1 MGGEPLCKENVFL
14 VDLIIH
20 QVKEALPDT
29 KIYVWTGSTYEELK
43 EQHDSLLLQDI
54 LNNTDVLID
63 GPFVESER
71 DITLFMRGSKNQRV
85 LYLKEK

>member
-1 MGGEPLCKENVFL
+1 MGGEPLCKENLFL

-20 QVKEALPDT
+20 QVKEALPNT

-43 EQHDSLLLQDI
+43 EQHDNLLQDI
-54 LNNTDVLID
+54 LNNIDVLID

>member
-1 MGGEPLCKENVFL
+1 MGGEPLCKENLFL
-14 VDLIIH
+14 VDLVIH

-43 EQHDSLLLQDI
+43 SRQDNLLQDI

-63 GPFVESER
+63 GPFIESER
-71 DITLFMRGSKNQRV
+71 DITLFMRGSKNQRI
-85 LYLKEK
+85 LYLREK

>member
-1 MGGEPLCKENVFL
+1 MGGEPLCKENLFL

-20 QVKEALPDT
+20 QVKEALPDI
-29 KIYVWTGSTYEELK
+29 KIYIWTGSTLEELK
-43 EQHDSLLLQDI
+43 SKEDNLLQDI
-54 LNNTDVLID
+54 LNHTDVLID
-63 GPFVESER
+63 GPFIESER

>member
-1 MGGEPLCKENVFL
+1 MGGEPLCKENLFL
-14 VDLIIH
+14 VDLVIH

-29 KIYVWTGSTYEELK
+29 KIYIWTGSTYEELK
-43 EQHDSLLLQDI
+43 EQHDNLLQDI

-63 GPFVESER
+63 GPFTESER

>member
-1 MGGEPLCKENVFL
+1 MGGEPLCQNNLFL
-14 VDLIIH
+14 TNLVIH
-20 QVKEALPDT
+20 AVKEQLPNV
-29 KIYVWTGSTYEELK
+29 KVYVWTGFIYEDLK
-43 EQHDSLLLQDI
+43 SNQDVILQDI

-63 GPFVESER
+63 GPCIQEER

>member
-1 MGGEPLCKENVFL
+1 MGGEPLCKENLFL
-14 VDLIIH
+14 VDLVIH

-43 EQHDSLLLQDI
+43 KQHDNLLQDI

-63 GPFVESER
+63 GPFIENER

>member
-1 MGGEPLCKENVFL
+1 MGGEPLCKENLFL

-43 EQHDSLLLQDI
+43 EQHDNLLQDI

-71 DITLFMRGSKNQRV
+71 DITLFMRGSKNQRI

>member
-1 MGGEPLCKENVFL
+1 MGGEPLCKENLFL

-43 EQHDSLLLQDI
+43 EQHDNLLQDI

-63 GPFVESER
+63 GPFVEKER
-71 DITLFMRGSKNQRV
+71 DITLFMRGSKNQRI

>member
-1 MGGEPLCKENVFL
+1 MGGEPLCKENLFL
-14 VDLIIH
+14 VDLVIH

-43 EQHDSLLLQDI
+43 NKEDNLLQDI
-54 LNNTDVLID
+54 LNHTDVLID
-63 GPFVESER
+63 GPFIESER
-71 DITLFMRGSKNQRV
+71 DITLFMKGSSNQRV

>member
-1 MGGEPLCKENVFL
+1 MGGEPLCKENLFL
-14 VDLIIH
+14 VDLVIH

-43 EQHDSLLLQDI
+43 EQHDNLLQDI

>member
-1 MGGEPLCKENVFL
+1 MGGEPLCKENLFL

-43 EQHDSLLLQDI
+43 EQHDNLLQDI

>member
-1 MGGEPLCKENVFL
+1 MGGEPLCKENLFL
-14 VDLIIH
+14 VDLVIH
-20 QVKEALPDT
+20 EVKKQLPDT
-29 KIYVWTGSTYEELK
+29 KIYIWTGATYEELK
-43 EQHDSLLLQDI
+43 DLQNNILQDI

-63 GPFVESER
+63 GPFIEAER

>member
-1 MGGEPLCKENVFL
+1 MGGEPLCKENLFL

-43 EQHDSLLLQDI
+43 EQHDNLLQDI

-63 GPFVESER
+63 GPFIESER

>member
-1 MGGEPLCKENVFL
+1 MGGEPLCKENLFL
-14 VDLIIH
+14 VDLVIH

-43 EQHDSLLLQDI
+43 NKEDNLLQDI
-54 LNNTDVLID
+54 LNHTDVLID
-63 GPFVESER
+63 GPFIESER
-71 DITLFMRGSKNQRV
+71 DITLFMRGSSNQRV

>member
-1 MGGEPLCKENVFL
+1 MGGEPLCKENLFL
-14 VDLIIH
+14 VDLVIH
-20 QVKEALPDT
+20 QVKETLPDT

-43 EQHDSLLLQDI
+43 EQHDNLLQDI

>member
-1 MGGEPLCKENVFL
+1 MGGEPLCKENLFL
-14 VDLIIH
+14 VDLVIH
-20 QVKEALPDT
+20 QAKEALPDT

-43 EQHDSLLLQDI
+43 EQHDNLLQDI

>member
-1 MGGEPLCKENVFL
+1 MGGEPLCKENLFL
-14 VDLIIH
+14 VDLVIH

-43 EQHDSLLLQDI
+43 GQPDNLLQDI

>member
-1 MGGEPLCKENVFL
+1 MGGEPLCKENLFL
-14 VDLIIH
+14 VDLVVH

-43 EQHDSLLLQDI
+43 EQHDNLLQDI
-54 LNNTDVLID
+54 LNNIDVLID

>member
-1 MGGEPLCKENVFL
+1 MGGEPLCKENLFL
-14 VDLIIH
+14 VDLVIH

-43 EQHDSLLLQDI
+43 NKEDNLLQDI
-54 LNNTDVLID
+54 LNNADVLID